1 MSLNNCVFSGR
12 LGRDSETKYLP
23 NGTAVLEFSLA
34 VDSGWGDR
42 KTSWWLNCAMFG
54 ERGEKLKQYLTKGA
68 QIAVIGQFTPRP
80 YTTKDGAEKISMD
93 LRVAEVEMFGSKSD
107 SGQSQ
112 QTQRATPPQTRPA
125 ASKQADAWADDDD
138 IPFATCG
145 HAADTIGRKLA
156 RRIGR
161 AK

>member
-107 SGQSQ
+107 SGQSHSAPA
-112 QTQRATPPQTRPA
+112 RSAPA
-125 ASKQADAWADDDD
+125 AKAPAFDEDED
-138 IPFATCG
+138 IPF
-145 HAADTIGRKLA
+145 
-156 RRIGR
+156 
-161 AK
+161 